1 MRCTPFIRL
10 LVCVWLTAAL
20 TACAYHGR
28 IRRGLYVP
36 SGAAQKADQS
46 LLVISD
52 KGIPD
57 KIAIT
62 DPSNTSFYDFTL
74 DVADGTAVAVTDM
87 LAAFVTRADAGVH
100 TLEDQYDLAVDV
112 KLASELTRSNCAGE
126 MTNLAARQNG
136 LCTQLTLTI
145 RRGGKPNAL
154 TTLSARRWSPFD
166 KPGTATVLRW
176 INEHTLYLLSPIFL
190 PAYTQLQGAQLRR
203 QFETHLQEILDE
215 MREELRA
222 QPEVFNLPDAPTR

>member
-1 MRCTPFIRL
+1 MRCTPLIRL
-10 LVCVWLTAAL
+10 LVCALLATTL

-28 IRRGLYVP
+28 IRRGLYIP
-36 SGAAQKADQS
+36 GGTTQKADKS

-87 LAAFVTRADAGVH
+87 LAQFVTRADAG
-100 TLEDQYDLAVDV
+100 TSALENRYDFAVDV
-112 KLASELTRSNCAGE
+112 KLSGELTRSNCASE
-126 MTNLAARQNG
+126 LKNLAARQNG
-136 LCTQLTLTI
+136 LCTQLMLTI
-145 RRGGKPNAL
+145 RRSGKPDVL
-154 TTLSARRWSPFD
+154 TALSARRWSPFD
-166 KPGTATVLRW
+166 KPSTATVLRW

-203 QFETHLQEILDE
+203 QFETHLQEMLDE
-215 MREELRA
+215 MSQTLRA